1 MRLPPTRYPLP
12 VRTYR
17 LLLALLLPPRFRRA
31 YADEMALV
39 FADLHAEATR
49 LGGCHGGLRALA
61 AELPGLV
68 RVALRERRAERA
80 ERRHRFTDPPRKED
94 MVESLLQDLRFA
106 GRALRRSP
114 GFAAIAVLTLAL
126 GVGANTAIFSIVDGV
141 LLKPLALREPDR
153 LVALGEATTKGDP
166 SGFNTT
172 SPGSFYDWRRQARA
186 MRLAAY
192 TGSEGTLTGRGDP
205 ERLLGANVIGG
216 LFDVLGVRPL
226 IGRTLTEADEDPA
239 SERAIVLSYGTWR
252 RLFAEDRDVLGRTLT
267 VNGTT
272 RTIVGVMPPTFRF
285 PNGRSEFWVPAR
297 FDAQFRVN
305 RDQYFLRAV
314 GRLAPGAT
322 VEQARAEMATIA
334 ERMRRDW
341 PVYNT
346 DLRIAVRPLQDT
358 IVDDVRTRLFVLM
371 GAVAFVLL
379 ITCANLGNLL
389 LARASGRSREIAVRQ
404 ALGANRG
411 RIVRQLFTES
421 LVLALAGGVA
431 GLLVGKGFLEL
442 LLAAQAT
449 INLPRAEEIGL
460 DLRVLLF
467 TLGVSVTAGIFFG
480 SLPAWHLAR
489 SRSTDALRQGA
500 RGSARHQWARNALVV
515 SELALAMMLL
525 VGAGLLL
532 RSFSLLQRVDPGFRT
547 DHLLTFDVS
556 VRGANGASFYPAS
569 LERIGALPGVRSAA
583 LVSQL
588 PVTGQ
593 GISAWFNRLDRPIQP
608 GVTPPAEEYRVVT
621 PSFFATIGLPL
632 KAGRLLMTDDRKER
646 PAVVINQALAKKYY
660 AGEDPIGKEIYLGAP
675 DNRLFERA
683 PIVGV
688 VGDTRDGGLGIDP
701 LPIVYIPHAVMPG
714 WTWFSYV
721 IRTDGQPAAVAAA
734 TRAAIRAIDPSV
746 PVRNVRAFDAVL
758 AESVA
763 PARWS
768 TTLLGTFAAIALV
781 MAALGVFGVL
791 SFLVTQR
798 TRELGI
804 RIALGAAPAVVRRM
818 VVGQGLGLAAS
829 GLALGLV
836 GAIALTRL
844 MKSLLY
850 GVAPTDPLTY
860 AGVAAVLVGVAVLA
874 SYLPARRAT
883 RVDPMIALRSE

>member
-1 MRLPPTRYPLP
+1 MAAALRPPLAARL
-12 VRTYR
+12 YR
-17 LLLALLLPPRFRRA
+17 LLLALLLPPRFRQA

-39 FADLHAEATR
+39 FADLYDEATR
-49 LGGCHGGLRALA
+49 SGGWRGGLRAFA
-61 AELPGLV
+61 AELPGLA

-80 ERRHRFTDPPRKED
+80 ERRHRFTDTPRKED
-94 MVESLLQDLRFA
+94 MLESLLQDLRFA

-126 GVGANTAIFSIVDGV
+126 GIGANTAIFSIVDGV

-153 LVALGEATTKGDP
+153 LVALGEGMTSGDP
-166 SGFNTT
+166 TDFNTT
-172 SPGSFYDWRRQARA
+172 SPGSFYDWQRQARA

-192 TGSEGTLTGRGDP
+192 TGSEGTLTGHGDP
-205 ERLLGANVIGG
+205 ERLLGANTIGG
-216 LFDVLGVRPL
+216 LFDVLGVRPF
-226 IGRTLTEADEDPA
+226 IGRTLIEADDDPA
-239 SERAIVLSYGTWR
+239 SERVIVLSYGAWR
-252 RLFAEDRDVLGRTLT
+252 RLFGEDRNVLGRTLT
-267 VNGTT
+267 LNGTA
-272 RTIVGVMPPTFRF
+272 RTIVGVMPPSFRF
-285 PNGRSEFWVPAR
+285 PTGRAEFWLPAR

-305 RDQYFLRAV
+305 RDQYFLRTV

-334 ERMRRDW
+334 GRLRRDW

-346 DLRIAVRPLQDT
+346 DLRIVVRPLQDT

-411 RIVRQLFTES
+411 RIARQLFTES
-421 LVLALAGGVA
+421 IVLALAGGAA
-431 GLLVGKGFLEL
+431 GLLVGKGFLGL

-449 INLPRAEEIGL
+449 VSLPRAEDIGL

-467 TLGVSVTAGIFFG
+467 TLGVSVAAGIFFG
-480 SLPAWHLAR
+480 TLPAWQLAR
-489 SRSTDALRQGA
+489 AGSTDALRAGA
-500 RGSARHQWARNALVV
+500 RGSAAHQWARKALVV

-532 RSFSLLQRVDPGFRT
+532 RSFSLLQQVDPGFRT
-547 DHLLTFDVS
+547 DHLLTLDVS
-556 VRGANGASFYPAS
+556 VRGANSASFYSAS
-569 LERIGALPGVRSAA
+569 LERIRALPGVRSAA

-593 GISAWFNRLDRPIQP
+593 GVSAWFNRLERPVP
-608 GVTPPAEEYRVVT
+608 HGVTPPAEEYRVVT
-621 PSFFATIGLPL
+621 PDFFVTIGLPL
-632 KAGRLLMTDDRKER
+632 KSGRLLASDDRKER
-646 PAVVINQALAKKYY
+646 PAVVINQALATKYY
-660 AGEDPIGKEIYLGAP
+660 AGEDPIGKELYLGAP
-675 DNRLFERA
+675 DNRLFDRA

-688 VGDTRDGGLGIDP
+688 VGDTRDGGLGSDP
-701 LPIVYIPHAVMPG
+701 LPTIYIPHAVMPA
-714 WTWFSYV
+714 WPRLSYV
-721 IRTDGQPAAVAAA
+721 IRTTGQPATVAAA
-734 TRAAIRAIDPSV
+734 ARAAIRATDPSV
-746 PVRNVRAFDAVL
+746 PVRNVRTFDAVL

-818 VVGQGLGLAAS
+818 VVGQGLGLALS
-829 GLALGLV
+829 GLALGLA
-836 GAIALTRL
+836 GAFALTRL
-844 MKSLLY
+844 MRTLLY

-860 AGVAAVLVGVAVLA
+860 AGVAAVLVAVAVVA

-883 RVDPMIALRSE
+883 RVDPMIALRAE